1 MVVAGDAPKFN
12 RLLTLSDDVGRF
24 NWSRSCWAAA
34 LAAVSVLLERIEDK
48 DVLPVVGLLP
58 LELLVTPGI
67 FVPLPDVNRFA
78 RLDEPGFL

>member
-1 MVVAGDAPKFN
+1 M
-12 RLLTLSDDVGRF
+12 GRF

-48 DVLPVVGLLP
+48 DVLPVVLLP